1 MGQTPTVFVN
11 GRSVIGKVPLGKG
24 AAFPDLCLTPAGPSL
39 VPIPYVNLIFAKDL
53 TDGTKQVKVMGGPAM
68 TAASH
73 IARSTGDEPGTGGG
87 VVTGGKK
94 GKAYPL
100 SASPNVF
107 FEGQGVVRNMDL
119 MTHNHTGELPGNT
132 PPTPIIG
139 TMATAGGSST
149 GGDCCQQQAATA
161 ERECQCSEV
170 IDEPYTNKKGEQKT
184 RKKRINCTE
193 ECRKAQKCTLVQK
206 KDDKTACCEGCNT
219 GHHLIEAAALHD
231 VGRGNGV
238 TRKNPDGTKYRR
250 PSIRVRDVTPGYK
263 AGQAPCVCVDG
274 ASHSVGNHGIMHT
287 FQSYAAIN
295 SPLGRLYL
303 ENGTIF
309 PPPPEPEIHVTTYGA
324 AKQSAAK
331 ALIDTFPDSGCDQAC
346 IIKQLDAY
354 HHQQGITDETVI
366 KAVHTRNVTKE
377 EYEEVLAEVSA
388 RVDEFKAGK
397 QTTEIL

>member
-1 MGQTPTVFVN
+1 MN
-11 GRSVIGKVPLGKG
+11 
-24 AAFPDLCLTPAGPSL
+24 L
-39 VPIPYVNLIFAKDL
+39 VQAKDL
-53 TDGTKQVKVMGGPAM
+53 AAGTRQVKVMGGPAM
-68 TAASH
+68 TKASH
-73 IARSTGDEPGTGGG
+73 IARSTGNEPGTGGG

-100 SASPNVF
+100 SASSDVS
-107 FEGQGVVRNMDL
+107 FEGEGVVRHLDL
-119 MTHNHTGELPGNT
+119 LTQNHTGEIPGNT

-139 TMATAGGSST
+139 TMASAGGGDAS
-149 GGDCCQQQAATA
+149 GDCCQQQAAKA

-170 IDEPYTNKKGEQKT
+170 VDEPYVNKKGETKS

-206 KDDKTACCEGCNT
+206 KDDKKACCEGCNT

-238 TRKNPDGTKYRR
+238 TRKKPDGTKYKV
-250 PSIRVRDVTPGYK
+250 PSIRVQGMTPGYK

-274 ASHSVGNHGIMHT
+274 VSHSVGNHGIMHT

-295 SPLGRLYL
+295 SPLGRVPL

-309 PPPPEPEIHVTTYGA
+309 PPPPEPEIHVTTYGQ
-324 AKQSAAK
+324 AKKSAAK
-331 ALIDTFPDSGCDQAC
+331 ALRDTFPDSGCDEAC

-354 HHQQGITDETVI
+354 HKKQGITDETII
-366 KAVHTRNVTKE
+366 KAVHTRNVTE
-377 EYEEVLAEVSA
+377 ADL
-388 RVDEFKAGK
+388 DEAK
-397 QTTEIL
+397 QKVAQRIGGELKDDSIVGEFG